1 MYWLCNN
8 QSFVMSFQVSSGD
21 SSQSTPTKQFHI
33 SRVINHMDTV
43 ADTTTALELQAVELE
58 YENYIKKRPVP
69 LKICFFLVLSY
80 VLFGAYIF
88 QRMENWSYLNAA
100 YFCVI
105 TLTTIGFGDLVPK
118 NNDPDTAPEVSIAL
132 SSLYILVGISLLSM
146 TYNMVQDQVMGSIKR
161 MAFRIGLIKEDDLH

>member
-1 MYWLCNN
+1 M
-8 QSFVMSFQVSSGD
+8 
-21 SSQSTPTKQFHI
+21 
-33 SRVINHMDTV
+33 
-43 ADTTTALELQAVELE
+43 
-58 YENYIKKRPVP
+58 P

-132 SSLYILVGISLLSM
+132 SSLYILVGMSLMSM
-146 TYNMVQDQVMGSIKR
+146 TYTMVQDQVMGSIKK
-161 MAFRIGLIKEDDLH
+161 MAFRIGLIKDDDMHWTKKWRIHDIAAN

>member
-1 MYWLCNN
+1 
-8 QSFVMSFQVSSGD
+8 
-21 SSQSTPTKQFHI
+21 
-33 SRVINHMDTV
+33 MDTV

-105 TLTTIGFGDLVPK
+105 TLTTIGFGDLTPDQR
-118 NNDPDTAPEVSIAL
+118 NDDGDGEQRIAL
-132 SSLYILVGISLLSM
+132 CSLY
-146 TYNMVQDQVMGSIKR
+146 
-161 MAFRIGLIKEDDLH
+161 

>member
-1 MYWLCNN
+1 MPKTN
-8 QSFVMSFQVSSGD
+8 QTYSIEIIQ
-21 SSQSTPTKQFHI
+21 
-33 SRVINHMDTV
+33 
-43 ADTTTALELQAVELE
+43 
-58 YENYIKKRPVP
+58 
-69 LKICFFLVLSY
+69 
-80 VLFGAYIF
+80 
-88 QRMENWSYLNAA
+88 NWSYLNAA